1 MLSKVGQRP
10 VRLVCTNCGSP
21 APLVHTGPLLDPLI
35 SSLLL
40 LGMGGFSVLLFF
52 LTNPGQ
58 LETKQSRERA
68 SIPRLPSG
76 ALIHHPAPGAG
87 PLPARPERA

>member
-21 APLVHTGPLLDPLI
+21 ASPTHDGPLLDPLI

-40 LGMGGFSVLLFF
+40 LGMGAFSVLLFF

-58 LETKQSRERA
+58 LETQQSRERA
-68 SIPRLPSG
+68 SIPRLPG
-76 ALIHHPAPGAG
+76 NALIQQPATGAA
-87 PLPARPERA
+87 PVPARPECA